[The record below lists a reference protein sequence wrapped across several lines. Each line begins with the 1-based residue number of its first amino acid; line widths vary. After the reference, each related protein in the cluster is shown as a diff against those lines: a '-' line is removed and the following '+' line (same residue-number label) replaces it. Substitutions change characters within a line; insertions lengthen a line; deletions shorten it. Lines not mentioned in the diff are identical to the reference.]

1 MPITRQQFPGKWEDG
16 ACIFCGSLDKK
27 SEEHYWGQW
36 LENYLPPRHR
46 GTTHLFSGGTIRRYF
61 ENGKIEFY
69 PEHRKPVLNPKA
81 DPSRQS
87 LKVVCER
94 CNNDWMSRLQS
105 RAKPILIRYI
115 EDDWTPL
122 SNWSARS
129 LASWITMFCMV
140 YEFADAPSIGIS
152 PQEREG
158 LRLTLDPLPNW
169 RIWVGRYRDFGQWHR
184 KIVHRAMSSRPFV
197 GPPHFDTH
205 ITTFALGKLVI
216 QALSTTD
223 RNLAINYTERAEI
236 NRLAVLWPFDNNIF
250 VKPTWGLKD
259 IHIDRMAQDLHTLVI
274 QRALRLAERGIVYR
288 FTP

>member
-94 CNNDWMSRLQS
+94 CNNDWMSRL
-105 RAKPILIRYI
+105 
-115 EDDWTPL
+115 
-122 SNWSARS
+122 
-129 LASWITMFCMV
+129 
-140 YEFADAPSIGIS
+140 
-152 PQEREG
+152 
-158 LRLTLDPLPNW
+158 
-169 RIWVGRYRDFGQWHR
+169 
-184 KIVHRAMSSRPFV
+184 
-197 GPPHFDTH
+197 
-205 ITTFALGKLVI
+205 
-216 QALSTTD
+216 
-223 RNLAINYTERAEI
+223 
-236 NRLAVLWPFDNNIF
+236 
-250 VKPTWGLKD
+250 
-259 IHIDRMAQDLHTLVI
+259 
-274 QRALRLAERGIVYR
+274 
-288 FTP
+288 